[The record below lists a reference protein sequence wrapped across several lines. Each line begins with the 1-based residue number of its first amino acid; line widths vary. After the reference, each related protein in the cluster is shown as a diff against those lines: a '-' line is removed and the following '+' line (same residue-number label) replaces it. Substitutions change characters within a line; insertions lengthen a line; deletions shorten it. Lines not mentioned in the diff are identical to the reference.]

1 MSNCPLLAFVK
12 AHGYD
17 ELMPYV
23 CKFDFIFERFLHARL
38 IRTQTEATGGSY
50 CDYWFIPDK
59 SETAE
64 KYKDFVSV

>member
-1 MSNCPLLAFVK
+1 MDLRFTDS
-12 AHGYD
+12 G
-17 ELMPYV
+17 
-23 CKFDFIFERFLHARL
+23 FIFERFLHARL

-50 CDYWFIPDK
+50 CDYWFVPDK